1 MAAKTLMTAAEF
13 AKTGSE
19 TDGYELVRG
28 ELVPIPPPAKNHGYV
43 SANAVFLLGSHTKKR
58 GKGIVMCN
66 DTGLI
71 TRRRPDT
78 VRGVD
83 VMVYVNPKTSGRDI
97 PDGYAKEPPDL
108 AVEIRSPSQSW
119 KELME
124 KVLEYLNMGVRLVW
138 VVDPKVKRVTVFSQ
152 DSEPQTF
159 AAENE
164 LDGGDVLPGFRCK
177 VAEFFA

>member
-1 MAAKTLMTAAEF
+1 MPTKTLMTAAEF
-13 AKTGSE
+13 AKTGPE

-28 ELVPIPPPAKNHGYV
+28 ELVRMPPPAEDHGIYN
-43 SANAVFLLGSHTKKR
+43 ANIVCLLRNYTKKI
-58 GKGIVMCN
+58 GKGFVTCN
-66 DTGLI
+66 DSGLI
-71 TRRRPDT
+71 TSKNPDT

-83 VMVYVNPKTSGRDI
+83 IMVFLKRKRVAA
-97 PDGYAKEPPDL
+97 GYSVGPPDL
-108 AVEIRSPSQSW
+108 AVETKSPSQSW

-138 VVDPKVKRVTVFSQ
+138 VVDPKMKRVTVFSQ
-152 DSEPQTF
+152 DSEPQTL